1 MNQSRVGVFCLRA
14 KILGKCRGEGNK
26 DRLALAKPCVQT
38 LPVFGGVVALQLA

>member
-14 KILGKCRGEGNK
+14 KILGKCREGNK